1 MREMDKYGIVLDLI
15 EHPDK
20 YTPQQIEILL
30 SDSETRAIYNLLCKT
45 QSSLKSY
52 ENDVD
57 VDVDDEWQSF
67 EREHIKPRLRFLW
80 HGSRAASITALI
92 LTSVAAI
99 AIGTAISI
107 SLKSTKREYIE
118 LDNKETSQT
127 AAAAMRP
134 GSYLT
139 ANTDT
144 IQSEPAPILFEDET
158 LETILDTIAALHNL
172 DLKFKTAD
180 VARLHL
186 FYKFDP
192 EIPLGETIE
201 QLNSFGQ
208 INIKIAGNTLIVD

>member
-45 QSSLKSY
+45 QSSLKS
-52 ENDVD
+52 ENNDVN
-57 VDVDDEWQSF
+57 VDDEWQSF

-80 HGSRAASITALI
+80 HGSRAASISALI

-99 AIGTAISI
+99 AIGTVIGI
-107 SLKSTKREYIE
+107 SLKSTKQVYIE
-118 LDNKETSQT
+118 LDKEETSQT
-127 AAAAMRP
+127 AATAKHS
-134 GSYLT
+134 GSYLS

-144 IQSEPAPILFEDET
+144 LQSVPAPIVFEDET
-158 LETILDTIAALHNL
+158 LEAILDTIAALHNL
-172 DLKFKTAD
+172 DVKFKTAD

-192 EIPLGETIE
+192 EIPLDETIE

>member
-30 SDSETRAIYNLLCKT
+30 SDSETRSIYNLLCKT

-52 ENDVD
+52 END

-80 HGSRAASITALI
+80 HGSRAAIISALI

-99 AIGTAISI
+99 AIGTVIGV
-107 SLKSTKREYIE
+107 SLKSTKREYSG
-118 LDNKETSQT
+118 LDKEETSQT
-127 AAAAMRP
+127 AAPTVRS
-134 GSYLT
+134 GSYLA

-144 IQSEPAPILFEDET
+144 LQSLPAPILFEDET
-158 LETILDTIAALHNL
+158 LEAILDTIAALHNL

-192 EIPLGETIE
+192 EIPLDETIE

>member
-57 VDVDDEWQSF
+57 VDDEWQSF

-80 HGSRAASITALI
+80 RGSRAAIISALI

-99 AIGTAISI
+99 AIGTVIGV
-107 SLKSTKREYIE
+107 SLKSTKREYSG
-118 LDNKETSQT
+118 LDKEETSQT
-127 AAAAMRP
+127 AVPTVRS
-134 GSYLT
+134 GSYLA

-144 IQSEPAPILFEDET
+144 LQSVPAPILFEDET
-158 LETILDTIAALHNL
+158 LEAILDTIAALHNL
-172 DLKFKTAD
+172 DVKFKTDD

-186 FYKFDP
+186 FYKFDS

>member
-30 SDSETRAIYNLLCKT
+30 SDSETRSIYNLLCKT

-52 ENDVD
+52 END

-80 HGSRAASITALI
+80 HGSRAAIISALI

-99 AIGTAISI
+99 AIGTVIGV
-107 SLKSTKREYIE
+107 SLESTKREYSG
-118 LDNKETSQT
+118 LDKEDTSQT
-127 AAAAMRP
+127 AAPAVRS
-134 GSYLT
+134 GSYLA

-144 IQSEPAPILFEDET
+144 LQSVPAPILFEDET
-158 LETILDTIAALHNL
+158 LEAILDTIAALHNL
-172 DLKFKTAD
+172 DVKFKTAD

-186 FYKFDP
+186 FYKFDS
-192 EIPLGETIE
+192 EIPLDETIE

>member
-57 VDVDDEWQSF
+57 VDDEWQSF

-80 HGSRAASITALI
+80 HGSRAASISALI

-99 AIGTAISI
+99 AIGTVIGI
-107 SLKSTKREYIE
+107 SLKSTKQEYIE
-118 LDNKETSQT
+118 LDKE
-127 AAAAMRP
+127 
-134 GSYLT
+134 
-139 ANTDT
+139 
-144 IQSEPAPILFEDET
+144 ET
-158 LETILDTIAALHNL
+158 
-172 DLKFKTAD
+172 
-180 VARLHL
+180 
-186 FYKFDP
+186 
-192 EIPLGETIE
+192 
-201 QLNSFGQ
+201 
-208 INIKIAGNTLIVD
+208 

>member
-30 SDSETRAIYNLLCKT
+30 SDSETRSIYNLLCKT

-57 VDVDDEWQSF
+57 VDDEWQSF
-67 EREHIKPRLRFLW
+67 EREHIKPRLRFSW
-80 HGSRAASITALI
+80 HGSRAASISALI

-99 AIGTAISI
+99 AIGTVIGI
-107 SLKSTKREYIE
+107 SLESTKQEYIE
-118 LDNKETSQT
+118 LNKEETSQT
-127 AAAAMRP
+127 AAPTVRS
-134 GSYLT
+134 GSYLA

-144 IQSEPAPILFEDET
+144 LQSLPAPILFEDET
-158 LETILDTIAALHNL
+158 LEAILDTIAALHNL

-192 EIPLGETIE
+192 EIPLDETIE